1 MEEKNEP
8 RFSHSDLEFIVREH
22 GLSVTGDLLASIAE
36 LSDAMEGE
44 YSSAEDALE
53 ALSTFVTKVVN
64 RVPLAI
70 AVIESRLKAIEDA
83 VRGEES
89 AE

>member
-8 RFSHSDLEFIVREH
+8 GFSHSDLEFIVREH
-22 GLSVTGDLLASIAE
+22 GLEVTGDLLASIAE

-44 YSSAEDALE
+44 YSSAEKALE

-64 RVPLAI
+64 RVPLSI

-83 VRGEES
+83 VRGDES